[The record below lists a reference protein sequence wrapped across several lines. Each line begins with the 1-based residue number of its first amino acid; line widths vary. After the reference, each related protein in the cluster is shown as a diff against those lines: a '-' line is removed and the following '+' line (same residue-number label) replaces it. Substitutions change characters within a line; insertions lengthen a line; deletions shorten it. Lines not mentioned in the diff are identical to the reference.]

1 MIFFPARLVKAHIL
15 SSSLFASHLSAARFQ
30 HFCSPPHPSF
40 IPCFPRYHPLP
51 APHVTGIFGPFWART
66 RFTHVLRL
74 FLLKPCLSV
83 HFPVPLFKICMTA
96 VAPSRSLSGQNSSKW
111 ALNYVGSIRA
121 QCWHAKQLSKSVSM
135 VIYHDQRKCAFR
147 PLTVA
152 WQHFSVPARVCMPFG
167 SVSLTFSEARF
178 R

>member
-1 MIFFPARLVKAHIL
+1 MWF
-15 SSSLFASHLSAARFQ
+15 SSLRISSKHTSSLPHSLPLIYLQLVFNTL
-30 HFCSPPHPSF
+30 PPASF
-40 IPCFPRYHPLP
+40 IPCFPPYHPLP
-51 APHVTGIFGPFWART
+51 APHVTGIFGPLWART
-66 RFTHVLRL
+66 HFTQVPRL
-74 FLLKPCLSV
+74 LLKRCLSV
-83 HFPVPLFKICMTA
+83 HFPVPPFKICMTA
-96 VAPSRSLSGQNSSKW
+96 IAHSRSLSGQNSSKW

-121 QCWHAKQLSKSVSM
+121 QCRHAKQLSKSVSM

-152 WQHFSVPARVCMPFG
+152 WQHFSVPARMCMPFG

>member
-1 MIFFPARLVKAHIL
+1 MGETIWFSSPRVSSKHTSSLPHSLPLIYLLLVFNTPPHVFPAI
-15 SSSLFASHLSAARFQ
+15 
-30 HFCSPPHPSF
+30 
-40 IPCFPRYHPLP
+40 IPFP
-51 APHVTGIFGPFWART
+51 APHVTGIFGPLWARAH
-66 RFTHVLRL
+66 FAHVPRL
-74 FLLKPCLSV
+74 LLLKRCLSV

>member
-1 MIFFPARLVKAHIL
+1 MIFFPAHLVKAHIL

-30 HFCSPPHPSF
+30 HFFPPPSLLF
-40 IPCFPRYHPLP
+40 HVFPAIIPSLHLMWQGYLVPFEQ
-51 APHVTGIFGPFWART
+51 APISLMSRVSFFWNAAYLSIF
-66 RFTHVLRL
+66 
-74 FLLKPCLSV
+74 LS
-83 HFPVPLFKICMTA
+83 PLFKICMTA
-96 VAPSRSLSGQNSSKW
+96 IAPSRSLSGQNSSKW
-111 ALNYVGSIRA
+111 PLNYVGSIQA

-152 WQHFSVPARVCMPFG
+152 WQHFSVPACLCMPFG
-167 SVSLTFSEARF
+167 SVSLTYSQARF

>member
-15 SSSLFASHLSAARFQ
+15 SSSLFAPRLSAARFQ
-30 HFCSPPHPSF
+30 HFSSPHPFLFYSMFSPLSSPPCTSCDRDIWSLLSTHPFHSF
-40 IPCFPRYHPLP
+40 FWNAATLS
-51 APHVTGIFGPFWART
+51 IFLSPF
-66 RFTHVLRL
+66 
-74 FLLKPCLSV
+74 
-83 HFPVPLFKICMTA
+83 FKICMTA
-96 VAPSRSLSGQNSSKW
+96 IAPSRSRSGQNSSKW
-111 ALNYVGSIRA
+111 PLNYVGSIRA
-121 QCWHAKQLSKSVSM
+121 RCRHAKQLSKSVSM

-152 WQHFSVPARVCMPFG
+152 WQHFSVPARMCMPFG